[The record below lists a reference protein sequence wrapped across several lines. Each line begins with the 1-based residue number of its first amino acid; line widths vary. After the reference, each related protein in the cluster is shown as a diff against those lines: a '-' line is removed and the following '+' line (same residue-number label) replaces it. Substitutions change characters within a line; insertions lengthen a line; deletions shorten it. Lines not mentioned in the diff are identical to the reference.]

1 MSVRRPLLLIVDDD
15 YRTALL
21 LGRMLRDDGYDTEIE
36 PDGVAALARLGL
48 EPIPDAL
55 ITDYHVPGANGLVLV
70 RRARV
75 CRDGIP
81 IFVVTG
87 DPESAAPLAR
97 EPAVEVISKPVDYAS
112 LVARLHAAL
121 PVHA

>member
-1 MSVRRPLLLIVDDD
+1 MNERRPLLLIVDDD

-21 LGRMLRDDGYDTEIE
+21 LGRLLRDDGYDTEIE

-55 ITDYHVPGANGLVLV
+55 ITDYHVPGANGLSLV

-87 DPESAAPLAR
+87 DPESAAPLAN
-97 EPAVEVISKPVDYAS
+97 EPAIEVISKPVDYAS

-121 PVHA
+121 PVHP